1 MQRDSS
7 IQDTIL
13 DKLQAERKPVTVVII
28 NGFQI
33 KGRISASDRHVVI
46 DSPRKLNV
54 VIGMSVHHNQASFLR
69 VPLLIREKLPA
80 DLTASQFGR

>member
-33 KGRISASDRHVVI
+33 KGRISASDRHVVVMDTDGKQQI
-46 DSPRKLNV
+46 V
-54 VIGMSVHHNQASFLR
+54 
-69 VPLLIREKLPA
+69 
-80 DLTASQFGR
+80 

>member
-33 KGRISASDRHVVI
+33 KGRISAMLWSWTR
-46 DSPRKLNV
+46 
-54 VIGMSVHHNQASFLR
+54 
-69 VPLLIREKLPA
+69 
-80 DLTASQFGR
+80 TASSRSSTSTRSLPLCRGSRFRCKKTPCQAL